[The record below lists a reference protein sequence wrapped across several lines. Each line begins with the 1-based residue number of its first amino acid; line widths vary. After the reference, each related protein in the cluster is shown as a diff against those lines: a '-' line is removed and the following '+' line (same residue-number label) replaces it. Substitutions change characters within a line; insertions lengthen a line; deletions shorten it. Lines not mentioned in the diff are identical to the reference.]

1 MICGRASLTVI
12 KKCET
17 EEHFISTS
25 GNDISF
31 PFEHGSLD
39 FTVES
44 RVSLNQNAFLL
55 DSRKPFTFSYFHP
68 LSLRHRISGQL
79 IFCRFV
85 SAFSVPV

>member
-31 PFEHGSLD
+31 PFKHGSLD

-44 RVSLNQNAFLL
+44 RVSFK
-55 DSRKPFTFSYFHP
+55 SKCFSFGLPETVYF
-68 LSLRHRISGQL
+68 L
-79 IFCRFV
+79 IF
-85 SAFSVPV
+85 SSPVTPTPYKRAINIL